1 MSEAKS
7 EDLHALAT
15 PEQLARM
22 RRRWRL
28 QHLGWALVAALVLAG
43 AAGVFGSGPL
53 SATTRSVDGLSLEFD
68 RFIRRGAPFTLT
80 AVLTVPPGASEA
92 RLSLSRRYFDK
103 IRIEAMLPSPIQ
115 VVSAPEVVTFV
126 FAVADNASALTL
138 DIHCEAR
145 EAGLLNAEVAT
156 GDSRLR
162 FTQFAWL

>member
-15 PEQLARM
+15 PEQLARL

-28 QHLGWALVAALVLAG
+28 QHLGWALVTALVIAG

-68 RFIRRGAPFTLT
+68 RFVRRGAPFSLR
-80 AVLTVPPGASEA
+80 AILTVPPGASEA
-92 RLSLSRRYFDK
+92 RVSLSRRYFDG
-103 IRIEAMLPSPIQ
+103 IRIESMLPSPIQ
-115 VVSAPEVVTFV
+115 VVSGPEAVTFV
-126 FAVADNASALTL
+126 FAVADRASALTL
-138 DIHCEAR
+138 DIHCEALK
-145 EAGLLNAEVAT
+145 AGLLK
-156 GDSRLR
+156 GDVGAGASHLR